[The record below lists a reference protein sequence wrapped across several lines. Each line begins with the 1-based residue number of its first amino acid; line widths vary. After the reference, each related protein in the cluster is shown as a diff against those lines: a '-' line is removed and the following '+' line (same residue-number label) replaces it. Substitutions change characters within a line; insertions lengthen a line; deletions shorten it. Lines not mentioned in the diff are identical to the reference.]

1 LTNFLS
7 GIFIKFFEAI
17 HGLVQSIISNPNF
30 SYGITIIVFT
40 LVMRVLL
47 LPLSLKQTKSTVKMS
62 AIQPEVKK
70 IQEKYKKDPQK
81 AQQEVMKIYKEYGV
95 SPMGGCL
102 PMIVQFPILIAMFY
116 VFQKIDYHGAGF
128 LWLTN
133 LTKPDP
139 YYILPIISGI
149 TTYFST
155 KSMQGSSDPQAA
167 KQASTMNIGMSIF
180 FTFMS
185 LKFAGALVLY
195 WVINNTIQLLQNLLF
210 KKDFEKPKAD
220 TV

>member
-1 LTNFLS
+1 MTNFLS

-17 HGLVQSIISNPNF
+17 HGLVQSIISNPDF

-47 LPLSLKQTKSTVKMS
+47 LPLSLKQTKSTVRMS

-81 AQQEVMKIYKEYGV
+81 AQQEVMKIYKENNV

-116 VFQKIDYHGAGF
+116 VFQKINYNGAGF
-128 LWLTN
+128 LWLTD

-139 YYILPIISGI
+139 FYILPVISGI

-195 WVINNTIQLLQNLLF
+195 WVINNAIQLLQNLLF

>member
-1 LTNFLS
+1 M
-7 GIFIKFFEAI
+7 
-17 HGLVQSIISNPNF
+17 HGLVEAVISNPNL
-30 SYGITIIVFT
+30 SYGITIILFT
-40 LVMRVLL
+40 LVMRILL

-81 AQQEVMKIYKEYGV
+81 AQQEVMKIYKENDV

-102 PMIVQFPILIAMFY
+102 PMLVQFPILIAMFY
-116 VFQKIDYHGAGF
+116 VFQHIDYQGAGF
-128 LWLTN
+128 LWLPS

-139 YYILPIISGI
+139 YYILPLISGI

-155 KSMQGSSDPQAA
+155 KSMQGSSDAQAA
-167 KQASTMNIGMSIF
+167 KQASTMNIAMSIF

-185 LKFAGALVLY
+185 LKFLGALVLY
-195 WVINNTIQLLQNLLF
+195 WVVNNILQLLQNLAF
-210 KKDFEKPKAD
+210 KKDFQRSKSENNMI
-220 TV
+220 

>member
-17 HGLVQSIISNPNF
+17 HGLVQSIISNPDF
-30 SYGITIIVFT
+30 SFGITIIIFT

-116 VFQKIDYHGAGF
+116 VFQKIDYSGAGF
-128 LWLTN
+128 LWLTD

-139 YYILPIISGI
+139 FYILPIISGI

-195 WVINNTIQLLQNLLF
+195 WVINNVLQLLQNLLF

-220 TV
+220 TI